1 MMKLPEGAQAQEKF
15 QQTMRS
21 CLDCHQLGNK
31 ATRELSAASKD
42 GTKTT
47 LEAWDKRTKYG
58 PSGAGMGADF
68 QGLGE
73 ARQGVRRVDRPHH
86 ERRAARRPRR
96 RGRKAS
102 SATSC

>member
-31 ATRELSAASKD
+31 ATRELSPASKE

-47 LEAWDKRTKYG
+47 LEAWDKRTKFG
-58 PSGAGMGADF
+58 PSGAGMGLVSWYH
-68 QGLGE
+68 G
-73 ARQGVRRVDRPHH
+73 
-86 ERRAARRPRR
+86 
-96 RGRKAS
+96 S
-102 SATSC
+102 M